1 MMQSLEEL
9 RKEIDKI
16 DNEII
21 SLLSKRKD
29 LIKGV
34 AEIKKELIK
43 PILDEKR
50 EKEIIGRLKTKAKE
64 KGLDENF
71 IISLY
76 DIILK
81 NSRYE
86 QKIND

>member
-50 EKEIIGRLKTKAKE
+50 EKEI
-64 KGLDENF
+64 LD
-71 IISLY
+71 SL
-76 DIILK
+76 
-81 NSRYE
+81 
-86 QKIND
+86 

>member
-1 MMQSLEEL
+1 M
-9 RKEIDKI
+9 
-16 DNEII
+16 
-21 SLLSKRKD
+21 LSKRKD

>member
-34 AEIKKELIK
+34 AEIKKELSK